1 MMEFAM
7 FLSLVLALVVL
18 RSASRAAQEALKL
31 ELEKKESAA
40 ASLVLMHAPPVK
52 R

>member
-1 MMEFAM
+1 MMECAM
-7 FLSLVLALVVL
+7 FLSLVLALEVL